1 MEMLSVREAAEL
13 RGCSARQIQ
22 LLASNG
28 KIEHRETLNEKG
40 RKQFLIP
47 LSALEPALQRK
58 YYKQRAAPIPD
69 ELRHRQEKQ
78 RAGPVK
84 PLDAFSAEER
94 EEISLWMTIL
104 TDWQAFREGYDRKA
118 EADEA
123 FVAEAAERYGEDTTI
138 SRAIL
143 YRKWAAYKA
152 DDLDGLVDKRGKWK
166 KGSTSVDDQVWRVFL
181 TYYLDQ
187 ARSPITQCIKYTRG
201 WLKEKKLDLPVP
213 HDSCFRRR
221 LESEVPKAVI
231 EYELK
236 GKKALHDRFAPYIKR
251 LYDHMYSNQ
260 WWVADN
266 HTFDFMTLG
275 ADGRPHRLYLTA
287 YIDACSTAFMGWKV
301 THAPCGDAT
310 IAALRD
316 GIEYRDHGIPEN
328 LLVDNGSEFLMHDVG
343 GRGHRTK
350 KSQAEQFQPPPILK
364 RLGINMVNAIPGNPE
379 AKIIERIFRDVKD
392 EFSRVVSTFCGG
404 SIGERPERL
413 QKLLKSGKVPT
424 DEELIGAINDFIEGY
439 YNHQPYHGAVKKNH
453 GKPKIQVYTE
463 NLIEIR
469 RPRCAED
476 LNLLLMRSSRPV
488 KVGKRGVHLNI
499 AGFDMDYWTDDFL
512 LAWQGKKV
520 YYRYDP
526 ADLTSVRVYAA
537 PEDQYICTLPV
548 DNAAVMAYGAASAEI
563 KAGMKKINSYN
574 RAVRKWSADR
584 VLDKQ
589 ERISA
594 YTLLQLEARR
604 NLENPPEYTKQNPR
618 VVHLVQA
625 DEQLY
630 SPMPKAVGELVP
642 LDDMINNARRHY
654 GEESE

>member
-13 RGCSARQIQ
+13 RGCSEQYLRKEIACGAIAAQ
-22 LLASNG
+22 
-28 KIEHRETLNEKG
+28 ETVGDKK
-40 RKQFLIP
+40 RKKYLIP
-47 LSALEPALQRK
+47 LSALDPALQRK
-58 YYKQRAAPIPD
+58 YYKLRAEPVPE
-69 ELRHRQEKQ
+69 ELRQRKERQ

-84 PLDAFSAEER
+84 PLDAFSADER
-94 EEISLWMTIL
+94 KEISLWMSIL
-104 TDWQAFREGYDRKA
+104 TDWQAFRESFDRKD
-118 EADEA
+118 EADKA
-123 FVAEAAERYGEDTTI
+123 FVAGAAARYGPDVNV
-138 SRAIL
+138 SQDSL
-143 YRKWAAYKA
+143 YRKWAAYRA
-152 DDLDGLVDKRGKWK
+152 DDLDGLVDKRGKWR
-166 KGSTSVDDQVWRVFL
+166 KGISKVDDTLWRAFL
-181 TYYLDQ
+181 TYYFDQ
-187 ARSPITQCIKYTRG
+187 AKHPISECIKYTRDWALIKG
-201 WLKEKKLDLPVP
+201 INIPFP
-213 HDSCFRRR
+213 SDSSFRRR
-221 LESEVPKAVI
+221 LKSEVPEAVI

-236 GKKALHDRFAPYIKR
+236 GGKALHDRFAPYIKR
-251 LYDHMYSNQ
+251 LYDGMYSNQ

-266 HTFDFMTLG
+266 HTFDFMTQG

-287 YIDACSTAFMGWKV
+287 YIDAYSTAFMGWKV

-343 GRGHRTK
+343 GRGHRAR
-350 KSQAEQFQPPPILK
+350 KSKAEEFQPPPILK

-392 EFSRVVSTFCGG
+392 EFSRAVSTFCGG

-413 QKLLKSGKVPT
+413 QKLLKSGSIPT
-424 DEELIGAINDFIEGY
+424 DEELIGAINDFLEGY

-453 GKPKIQVYTE
+453 GKAKIQVYTE

-469 RPRCAED
+469 KPRCAED
-476 LNLLLMRSSRPV
+476 LNLLLMRSSRPI
-488 KVGKRGVHLNI
+488 KVGRRGVHLNI
-499 AGFDMDYWTDDFL
+499 AGFEMDYWTDDFL
-512 LAWQGKKV
+512 LAWQGKQV

-526 ADLTSVRVYAA
+526 ADLTSVRVYSA

-548 DNAAVMAYGAASAEI
+548 DNAAVMAYGAASEEI
-563 KAGMKKINSYN
+563 KAGMKKVNSYN
-574 RAVRKWSADR
+574 RAVRKWSDGR

-589 ERISA
+589 DRISA
-594 YTLLQLEARR
+594 YTLIQIQAHK
-604 NLENPPEYTKQNPR
+604 NLENPPEYTKQNPK

-630 SPMPKAVGELVP
+630 TSMPKAVGELVP
-642 LDDMINNARRHY
+642 LDDMINNARRFY